1 MSPLFYK
8 NRYAFSISAA
18 VSAVILSL
26 LLTSCEEPV
35 KLDLGQTPSKIT
47 IEGLVT
53 NHTGYQYVKVKRS
66 SDFYA
71 AGKTPRVTDAN
82 VTVSDN
88 LGNIYTF
95 VHNPHNNSDS
105 VGTYIPQTPF
115 VGVIGRTYTLS
126 VDVDGNNYTAKDELF
141 RVTPIDSLT
150 AKVNADEEK
159 DPELEGRIYNV
170 LLFTKEPRNEKNF
183 YYFKFFRNDSLTYDN
198 DTDIYFSDDEFL
210 GEKIDGVES
219 PVLYSRDDVSRVEMY
234 SISRTGYVYY
244 NDLSNLLNN
253 DAGGMFGP
261 IPASPRTNLTNGAL
275 GFFQVSAVDF
285 AELNVEYFCI
295 NLWF

>member
-1 MSPLFYK
+1 MKNINTMSSLFSK
-8 NRYAFSISAA
+8 SRYAFSICAA
-18 VSAVILSL
+18 VSAITLSL
-26 LLTSCEEPV
+26 SLTSCEEAV
-35 KLDLGQTPSKIT
+35 KLDLGQTPSRIT

-53 NHTGYQYVKVKRS
+53 NHAGYQYVKVKRS
-66 SDFYA
+66 ADFYA

-115 VGVIGRTYTLS
+115 IGVIGRTYSLS
-126 VDVDGNNYTAKDELF
+126 VDVDGKNYTAKDELF

-150 AKVNADEEK
+150 VKINEDEEK

-183 YYFKFFRNDSLTYDN
+183 YYFKFFRNDSLTYED

-219 PVLYSRDDVSRVEMY
+219 PILYSKDDLCRVEMY
-234 SISRTGYVYY
+234 STSRIGFVYY

-253 DAGGMFGP
+253 DSGGMFGP

-275 GFFQVSAVDF
+275 GFFQVSAVDI
-285 AELNVEYFCI
+285 AELKVE
-295 NLWF
+295 